1 MGKTNK
7 YIDLWRKLV
16 MEHRRK
22 HGGTLKEAMQN
33 KSVKAEYARR
43 KKSLGGSSRASPRKA
58 SPRKASSRRA
68 SPRKA
73 SSRRASSRR
82 ASPRKASPRKA
93 SSRRSSPRKMT
104 SSSRR

>member
-7 YIDLWRKLV
+7 YLDLWRKLV

-43 KKSLGGSSRASPRKA
+43 KKSLGGSSKASPRKA
-58 SPRKASSRRA
+58 SPRKAS
-68 SPRKA
+68 
-73 SSRRASSRR
+73 
-82 ASPRKASPRKA
+82 
-93 SSRRSSPRKMT
+93 PRKMT
-104 SSSRR
+104 SPRRRKPSPTKRKRKARKAKK

>member
-7 YIDLWRKLV
+7 YLDLWRKLV

-43 KKSLGGSSRASPRKA
+43 KKSLGGSSKASPRKA
-58 SPRKASSRRA
+58 SPRKAS
-68 SPRKA
+68 PRK
-73 SSRRASSRR
+73 
-82 ASPRKASPRKA
+82 ASPRKASPRKMT
-93 SSRRSSPRKMT
+93 SPR
-104 SSSRR
+104 RRKPSPTKRKRKARKAKK

>member
-7 YIDLWRKLV
+7 YLDLWRKLV

-43 KKSLGGSSRASPRKA
+43 KKSLGGSSRVSP
-58 SPRKASSRRA
+58 
-68 SPRKA
+68 
-73 SSRRASSRR
+73 RRASSRR
-82 ASPRKASPRKA
+82 ASPRKMTSPRRRKTSPA
-93 SSRRSSPRKMT
+93 KRRKTSPTKRRKTSPTKRRRKSRK
-104 SSSRR
+104 

>member
-7 YIDLWRKLV
+7 YLDLWRKIV

-43 KKSLGGSSRASPRKA
+43 KKSLEGGSSRKTSPARGSPR
-58 SPRKASSRRA
+58 RKTSRKPSA
-68 SPRKA
+68 KN
-73 SSRRASSRR
+73 
-82 ASPRKASPRKA
+82 
-93 SSRRSSPRKMT
+93 
-104 SSSRR
+104 